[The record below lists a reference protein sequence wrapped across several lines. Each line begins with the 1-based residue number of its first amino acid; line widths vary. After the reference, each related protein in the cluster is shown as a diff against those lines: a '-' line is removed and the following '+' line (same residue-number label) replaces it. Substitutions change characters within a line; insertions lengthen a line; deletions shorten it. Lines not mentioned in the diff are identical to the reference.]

1 LILITAESL
10 TVSLLRLPYMPPM
23 TTAPFAAL
31 ILAAG
36 KGTRMRS
43 ARPKVL
49 HPVANR
55 PMIRHVLDAVAALGP
70 ARTVVVLAPG
80 MDEVAAAAA
89 PAEVA
94 IQEEQLGTGH
104 AVMAARPALEGQ
116 PIEDVLILTG
126 DAPLLTAETLGRLVG
141 ERRRRRAAL
150 AVLAMRPPVPGAY
163 GRMILGG
170 DTLEAIVEAKDAS
183 PEQLA
188 VPLCNAGVFAVDG
201 KLLWRLLERLDR
213 RNAQGEYYLT
223 DIVGLARAEG
233 RTAIAV
239 EAPHE
244 ETAGINSR
252 AELAAAEAA
261 MQQRLRARHMA
272 AGATLTA
279 PETVFFSADTVIG
292 RDVSIGPFTVF
303 GPGCTVEDE
312 AEILGFCHFTGARIR
327 TGASVGPYAR
337 LRPGADIGEAA
348 HVGNFVEVKASR
360 LGKGAKANHHS
371 YIGDSEVGARAN
383 IGAGTI
389 TVNYNGFTKEKTV
402 IGEGAFIGSNAALVA
417 PVTVGAG
424 AIVGAGSV
432 ITRDVAADALAL
444 ERAAQVEKPGA
455 ARAFREK
462 RAAAKAA
469 RAKR

>member
-1 LILITAESL
+1 
-10 TVSLLRLPYMPPM
+10 MPSM

-31 ILAAG
+31 VLAAG
-36 KGTRMRS
+36 KGTRMKS

-55 PMIRHVLDAVAALGP
+55 PMIRHVLDAVAALAP

-80 MDEVAAAAA
+80 MDDVAAASA
-89 PAEVA
+89 PAEIA
-94 IQEEQLGTGH
+94 IQAEQLGTGH
-104 AVMAARPALEGQ
+104 AVMAARGALEGRGV
-116 PIEDVLILTG
+116 EDVLILAG
-126 DAPLLTAETLGRLVG
+126 DAPLITTETLGRLLG
-141 ERRRRRAAL
+141 ERRRRQAAL

-163 GRMILGG
+163 GRMILAG
-170 DTLEAIVEAKDAS
+170 DALEAIVEAKDAT

-188 VPLCNAGVFAVDG
+188 VPLCNAGVFAADAR
-201 KLLWRLLERLDR
+201 LLWRLLERVDR

-223 DIVGLARAEG
+223 DIVALARAE
-233 RTAIAV
+233 RLPVIVA

-252 AELAAAEAA
+252 AELAEAEAA
-261 MQQRLRARHMA
+261 MQRRLRARHMA

-279 PETVFFSADTVIG
+279 PETVFFSADTVVG

-327 TGASVGPYAR
+327 KGAIVGPYAR
-337 LRPGADIGEAA
+337 LRPGADIGETA

-360 LGKGAKANHHS
+360 LGKGAKANHHA

-389 TVNYNGFTKEKTV
+389 TVNYDGFTKARTV

-417 PVTVGAG
+417 PVTVGPG

-432 ITRDVAADALAL
+432 ITRDVAADALAI

-455 ARAFREK
+455 ARAFRDR
-462 RAAAKAA
+462 RAQAKAA
-469 RAKR
+469 RAKK

>member
-1 LILITAESL
+1 MTAS
-10 TVSLLRLPYMPPM
+10 
-23 TTAPFAAL
+23 AFAA
-31 ILAAG
+31 IVLAAG
-36 KGTRMRS
+36 KGTRMKS

-55 PMIRHVLDAVAALGP
+55 PMIRHVLDAVATLGP
-70 ARTVVVLAPG
+70 ARTVVVVAPG
-80 MDEVAAAAA
+80 MEAVAAAAS
-89 PAEVA
+89 PASVA

-104 AVMAARPALEGQ
+104 AVMAARPALEGAA
-116 PIEDVLILTG
+116 IDEILILCG
-126 DAPLLTAETLGRLVG
+126 DTPLLTGESLGRLLA
-141 ERRRRRAAL
+141 ERRRRKAGI
-150 AVLAMRPPVPGAY
+150 AVLGMRPPEPGVY
-163 GRMILGG
+163 GRMIERDGM
-170 DTLEAIVEAKDAS
+170 LEAIVEAKDAA
-183 PEQLA
+183 PEVLA
-188 VPLCNAGVFAVDG
+188 VPLCNAGVFAAEAT
-201 KLLWRLLERLDR
+201 LLWRLLARVDR

-223 DIVGLARAEG
+223 DIVGLARGEG
-233 RTAIAV
+233 VPVVAV

-272 AGATLTA
+272 AGVTLTA
-279 PETVFFSADTVIG
+279 PETVFFSADTVLG
-292 RDVSIGPFTVF
+292 RDVTIGPFTVF
-303 GPGCTVEDE
+303 GPGCVVEDGV
-312 AEILGFCHFTGARIR
+312 EILGFCHFTGAVIR
-327 TGASVGPYAR
+327 VGAIVGPYSR
-337 LRPGADIGEAA
+337 LRPGAEIGEDA

-371 YIGDSEVGARAN
+371 YIGDTEIGAKAN

-402 IGEGAFIGSNAALVA
+402 IGEGAFIGSNSSLVA

-444 ERAAQVEKPGA
+444 ERAPQVEKPGA

-469 RAKR
+469 RAKK